1 MSITDKQTLLQQE
14 QELRQAV
21 EFALNFAKQAG
32 AEAEVGVTKVAG
44 LSVSSRLEQV
54 ENIEFNNDG
63 SLGIS
68 VYLVKRKGNAS
79 TSDLQPESIQ
89 KTVEAALAIAK
100 YTSEDACT
108 GLLIKNCLPLRQKI
122 WNCTTKR
129 IFQLIKQSNWRLK
142 RSIMP

>member
-68 VYLVKRKGNAS
+68 VYLGKRKGNAS

-89 KTVEAALAIAK
+89 KRLKQLLRLQNIPQKMLVP
-100 YTSEDACT
+100 